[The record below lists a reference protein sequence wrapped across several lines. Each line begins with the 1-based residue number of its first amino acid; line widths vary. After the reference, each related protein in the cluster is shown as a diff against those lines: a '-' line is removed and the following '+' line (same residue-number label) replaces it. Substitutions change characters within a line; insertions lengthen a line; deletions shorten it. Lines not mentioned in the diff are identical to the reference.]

1 MRRQKKVVPANS
13 RKLGFGHNS
22 LMGFAASKQT
32 IYIVSGSKFN
42 SLLWGGGP
50 NVLQEYLSFDIL
62 YSRVPNTRHGSIK
75 LNTA

>member
-32 IYIVSGSKFN
+32 IYIVSGSSSKYKTRLEN
-42 SLLWGGGP
+42 SINSHDRATL
-50 NVLQEYLSFDIL
+50 I
-62 YSRVPNTRHGSIK
+62 GSIP
-75 LNTA
+75 NDIQPTAEKN